1 MDNESLST
9 QANETNPTQ
18 APNPDQRSGLDQRF
32 AEMTRKQYELQEKN
46 QELQRQ
52 MIEAQAQ
59 QAEALQR
66 LAQFQQKPAEIDP
79 LASFREKVDPEV
91 LNAMNA
97 QMQAVTQRLQAEQA
111 AKMQAL
117 ELQSAVYQLRS
128 DAAQLRGVPPEV
140 AQRAEQLLIAWKR
153 AGLSQVTSTD
163 ALDIALG
170 QYQRGQLARA
180 NPVMQ
185 AQQSQAQFQY
195 APPVTPGAPPMA
207 MMPPAPAQRSARPAN
222 FDELPRGQQNA
233 LLEKDG
239 ELDLPF

>member
-9 QANETNPTQ
+9 QANETQTPQ
-18 APNPDQRSGLDQRF
+18 APSPDQRNGLDQRF

-52 MIEAQAQ
+52 AIEAQAQ
-59 QAEALQR
+59 TAEALNR
-66 LAQFQQKPAEIDP
+66 LAQFQQKPIETDP

-97 QMQAVTQRLQAEQA
+97 QMQAVTQRLQREQA
-111 AKMQAL
+111 EKMQAL

-128 DAAQLRGVPPEV
+128 DAAQLRGIPPEV

-153 AGLSQVTSTD
+153 AGLNQVTATD

-170 QYQRGQLARA
+170 QYQRGQLVRA
-180 NPVMQ
+180 GPVLA
-185 AQQSQAQFQY
+185 AQQNQGYVPS
-195 APPVTPGAPPMA
+195 VTPGSSPMA
-207 MMPPAPAQRSARPAN
+207 MMPTSPAQRSARPGN
-222 FDELPRGQQNA
+222 FDELPRAQQNA
-233 LLEKDG
+233 ILEKDG